1 MIFILKSI
9 FFAQKKSHFR
19 ENCFRLVEMAGT
31 APASNRANRV
41 ILLIIG
47 IFEKIFRQEKSQKTE
62 NQNF

>member
-41 ILLIIG
+41 ILLIIE
-47 IFEKIFRQEKSQKTE
+47 IFE
-62 NQNF
+62 